1 LAVSVQHCSA
11 IIERS
16 GSFGQF
22 QNEKRHV
29 REILARAF
37 FDDSLHR
44 LEFALLAYP
53 KRCPD

>member
-1 LAVSVQHCSA
+1 MANVG
-11 IIERS
+11 RS
-16 GSFGQF
+16 GSFGQL

-44 LEFALLAYP
+44 LERP
-53 KRCPD
+53 SRHSKTVS